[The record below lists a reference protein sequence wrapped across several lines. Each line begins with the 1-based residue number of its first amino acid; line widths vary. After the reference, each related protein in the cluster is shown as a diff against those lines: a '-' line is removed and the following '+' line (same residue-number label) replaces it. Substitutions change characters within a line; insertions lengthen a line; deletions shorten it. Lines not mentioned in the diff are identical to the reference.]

1 MVHLDIEF
9 IIPNSRPSV
18 VLQDKK
24 IISLSVRKAASQFID
39 DVPSSECAAP
49 HGPHYFQKA
58 ALDFTRSLDDVP
70 LSEYHAKARRFQEF
84 VDDIGSTIKGHD
96 LKIPKQYVSH
106 DDDDS
111 KDHPISIIMEPV
123 YNVSPNGKFRRRITS
138 WQKGELLG
146 SGSFGSVYEGLT
158 DDGFFFAVKEVS
170 LRDEGPRGKQSILQ
184 LDQEISLLS
193 QFEHDNIVQY
203 LGTDK
208 DENRLYVFLELVT
221 RGSLANLYQKYH
233 LSDSQVSSY
242 TRQIL
247 NGLTYLHERNVVH
260 RDIKCANI
268 LVDAGGSATTM
279 NDVKSRK
286 GTPFWMAPEVV
297 NSKNDGYALTADIW
311 SLGCTVLEMLTR
323 RPPYSHLE
331 GSNED
336 VPSSE
341 YIVTAAGTEARRFQ
355 EPIDDVGSTIENLS
369 LRSNEDVPSSEYVV
383 TEAATEAGILQEP
396 PVDDVGSTVNGLEI
410 CELLGKYK
418 KRALAVFYLV
428 LEAASFLL
436 DIFGKSKRRILLAAF
451 LLSAFGFAITMST
464 HSWTVRRNIAATR
477 MHLQKRL
484 LMLLEMSFSLV
495 QLIVTLIYF
504 ILAELGVKNN
514 FNTSVFPLVFAIIA
528 AVFTFKYDGEV
539 SESGLDSALVA
550 LAAGNQVHMP
560 NITGNE
566 DPEANGCMP
575 MLADFR

>member
-1 MVHLDIEF
+1 M
-9 IIPNSRPSV
+9 
-18 VLQDKK
+18 
-24 IISLSVRKAASQFID
+24 RKQ
-39 DVPSSECAAP
+39 
-49 HGPHYFQKA
+49 
-58 ALDFTRSLDDVP
+58 
-70 LSEYHAKARRFQEF
+70 LSELLNSKDF
-84 VDDIGSTIKGHD
+84 DDGQKIGSEKTLRRWRSACNGRRSFHKLAGLDEH
-96 LKIPKQYVSH
+96 LKLQEQVRVFYICF
-106 DDDDS
+106 S
-111 KDHPISIIMEPV
+111 K
-123 YNVSPNGKFRRRITS
+123 
-138 WQKGELLG
+138 
-146 SGSFGSVYEGLT
+146 
-158 DDGFFFAVKEVS
+158 AVLHFTENLS
-170 LRDEGPRGKQSILQ
+170 LQ
-184 LDQEISLLS
+184 
-193 QFEHDNIVQY
+193 
-203 LGTDK
+203 
-208 DENRLYVFLELVT
+208 
-221 RGSLANLYQKYH
+221 
-233 LSDSQVSSY
+233 
-242 TRQIL
+242 
-247 NGLTYLHERNVVH
+247 
-260 RDIKCANI
+260 
-268 LVDAGGSATTM
+268 
-279 NDVKSRK
+279 
-286 GTPFWMAPEVV
+286 
-297 NSKNDGYALTADIW
+297 
-311 SLGCTVLEMLTR
+311 
-323 RPPYSHLE
+323 
-331 GSNED
+331 SNED

-355 EPIDDVGSTIENLS
+355 EPIDDVGSTIGGLDEQVRVSPVVLKVVLHCTENLS

>member
-1 MVHLDIEF
+1 MIL
-9 IIPNSRPSV
+9 
-18 VLQDKK
+18 
-24 IISLSVRKAASQFID
+24 RK
-39 DVPSSECAAP
+39 E
-49 HGPHYFQKA
+49 
-58 ALDFTRSLDDVP
+58 
-70 LSEYHAKARRFQEF
+70 
-84 VDDIGSTIKGHD
+84 
-96 LKIPKQYVSH
+96 
-106 DDDDS
+106 
-111 KDHPISIIMEPV
+111 
-123 YNVSPNGKFRRRITS
+123 
-138 WQKGELLG
+138 
-146 SGSFGSVYEGLT
+146 
-158 DDGFFFAVKEVS
+158 
-170 LRDEGPRGKQSILQ
+170 
-184 LDQEISLLS
+184 
-193 QFEHDNIVQY
+193 
-203 LGTDK
+203 
-208 DENRLYVFLELVT
+208 
-221 RGSLANLYQKYH
+221 
-233 LSDSQVSSY
+233 
-242 TRQIL
+242 
-247 NGLTYLHERNVVH
+247 
-260 RDIKCANI
+260 
-268 LVDAGGSATTM
+268 
-279 NDVKSRK
+279 
-286 GTPFWMAPEVV
+286 
-297 NSKNDGYALTADIW
+297 
-311 SLGCTVLEMLTR
+311 
-323 RPPYSHLE
+323 
-331 GSNED
+331 SNED

-355 EPIDDVGSTIENLS
+355 EPIDDVGSTI
-369 LRSNEDVPSSEYVV
+369 
-383 TEAATEAGILQEP
+383 G
-396 PVDDVGSTVNGLEI
+396 GLDI